1 MTSSTAPE
9 AHPTPARAAS
19 PLHDRVHHDRAHDDQ
34 AHDDRA
40 HHDRAHDH
48 AGPHRH
54 EHPGRE
60 HPAHDDDAMADV
72 LDLDAAVLGAWLATA
87 TDLVASHRPDARTVV
102 DLGAGT
108 GTGALALARRLPA
121 ATVVAVDRSPAML
134 GRLRAAAA
142 GAAVADRVRTVE
154 SDLDATPPD
163 LGVAA
168 GTADVVWAA
177 SSLHHL
183 ADADRVLRAAHDA
196 LRAGGLALVVELDA
210 PRVLPDD
217 LPHAPGLGSR
227 LAAAASTWNRHPDW
241 GPHLERAGFVLDAV
255 HHLTTEGADG
265 RYARTWLGRART
277 GLADRLAP
285 ADVAA
290 LDRLL
295 AQHPA
300 TLDALPLRT
309 DRTVWVAHR
318 PAHPAGAE
326 PSPTPPPSTT
336 THDGGAR

>member
-1 MTSSTAPE
+1 MTSSTLPGSPGRP
-9 AHPTPARAAS
+9 AHPHAPHEPGGAHAGHR
-19 PLHDRVHHDRAHDDQ
+19 HDAHHVHDPHDD
-34 AHDDRA
+34 A
-40 HHDRAHDH
+40 
-48 AGPHRH
+48 
-54 EHPGRE
+54 
-60 HPAHDDDAMADV
+60 AMAEV
-72 LDLDAAVLGAWLATA
+72 LDLDAQVLGAWLGTA
-87 TDLVASHRPDARTVV
+87 TDLVAAARPDARTVV

-134 GRLRAAAA
+134 ARVRAAAEAA
-142 GAAVADRVRTVE
+142 GVADRVATVAA
-154 SDLDATPPD
+154 DLDTAWP
-163 LGVAA
+163 A
-168 GTADVVWAA
+168 GADAHAADVVWAA

-183 ADADRVLRAAHDA
+183 ADADRVLRDAHDA
-196 LRAGGLALVVELDA
+196 LRPGGVAVVVELDAA

-217 LPHAPGLGSR
+217 LPDAPGLGSR
-227 LAAAASTWNRHPDW
+227 LAAAASVGNAHPDW

-255 HHLTTEGADG
+255 HHLTTEAVDG
-265 RYARTWLGRART
+265 RFARTRLGRARA
-277 GLADRLAP
+277 GLAGALAP

-318 PAHPAGAE
+318 PDG
-326 PSPTPPPSTT
+326 PTPTT
-336 THDGGAR
+336 PHDGGAR